1 MMTTVSVRKYH
12 TSPLNTSD
20 LGQYNFNILFQHWV
34 RFLTRVRSIPELN
47 YHYRS
52 VVNLGHM
59 KIELRYSYL
68 KYCKKLGVVP
78 KPEKL
83 KCGIRD
89 VAM

>member
-1 MMTTVSVRKYH
+1 MDGESLVVII
-12 TSPLNTSD
+12 LND
-20 LGQYNFNILFQHWV
+20 
-34 RFLTRVRSIPELN
+34 
-47 YHYRS
+47 HYRS

-68 KYCKKLGVVP
+68 KYSTKLGVVP